1 MSRSDITRMLG
12 WRDGNRA
19 PVSASSRCSLE
30 LFGERGFDAVTVAE
44 IARRA
49 EVTERTFYRYFADKR
64 EVLFDGQD
72 TLVHAFVAGV
82 SEAPTGISPLDL
94 AAAAL
99 DRAADFFADERR
111 SWSRAR
117 QSVIE
122 NDPALQERELLKL
135 AALSAALSGALRERG
150 VSDQRA
156 GLTADLAVSV
166 FRISFV
172 RWIAPG
178 EQQSMRELQRDV
190 LDTLQALTAS

>member
-1 MSRSDITRMLG
+1 MARWQPGTRERLQQ
-12 WRDGNRA
+12 
-19 PVSASSRCSLE
+19 VSLE

-44 IARRA
+44 IAQRA
-49 EVTERTFYRYFADKR
+49 QVTERTFYRYFADKR

-82 SEAPTGISPLDL
+82 GEAPAGLSPLEL

-135 AALSAALSGALRERG
+135 AALSAALSCALQERG

-156 GLTADLAVSV
+156 GLAADLAVSV

-172 RWIAPG
+172 RWIAAG

-190 LDTLQALTAS
+190 LETLQALTSS

>member
-1 MSRSDITRMLG
+1 MARWQPGTRERLQQ
-12 WRDGNRA
+12 
-19 PVSASSRCSLE
+19 VSLE

-82 SEAPTGISPLDL
+82 DEAPADISPLEL

-99 DRAADFFADERR
+99 DRAAEFFADDRR

-135 AALSAALSGALRERG
+135 AALSSGPLRRPSGARR
-150 VSDQRA
+150 RA
-156 GLTADLAVSV
+156 
-166 FRISFV
+166 ISG
-172 RWIAPG
+172 PG
-178 EQQSMRELQRDV
+178 SPPTWRSRCSGSPSSAGSPPGSSSRC
-190 LDTLQALTAS
+190 TICSGTCSKRCRP